1 MLIFCCSKALV
12 NTVENKDTAPSVD
25 NSVPSLALELD
36 FRCAVSVTI
45 SWSDPDSDTLHWKKS
60 TLQRKTYNFW
70 IVVTLSTFDN
80 EIIQKPLYISI
91 KILHP
96 NYCQNFSRANDT
108 CCYVYLKPGICILS
122 KQVTQYYLYLTY
134 IVKAKNPLSNE
145 KKYIYTRMIT
155 IQIVYCVYISISE
168 HVLGWFSPVLFIA
181 THGEKIY
188 TIDHNASQAHVL
200 FCDFFKQ
207 SIWK

>member
-1 MLIFCCSKALV
+1 M
-12 NTVENKDTAPSVD
+12 
-25 NSVPSLALELD
+25 
-36 FRCAVSVTI
+36 
-45 SWSDPDSDTLHWKKS
+45 
-60 TLQRKTYNFW
+60 
-70 IVVTLSTFDN
+70 STFDN

-181 THGEKIY
+181 THREKIY

-207 SIWK
+207 SIWKSFNNMKEVSQCITGQFSKTEVAVLSDQVRLVACRNFDIFG